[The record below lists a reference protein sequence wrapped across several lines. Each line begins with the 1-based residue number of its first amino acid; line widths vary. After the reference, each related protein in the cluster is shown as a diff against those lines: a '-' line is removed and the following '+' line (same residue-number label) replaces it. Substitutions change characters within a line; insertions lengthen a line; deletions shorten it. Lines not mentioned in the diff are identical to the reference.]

1 MIHKNGRPMT
11 RNDFEIDLSSA
22 ADPAPKNEIMRAVTN
37 AVRGNRSEIADL
49 FARARE
55 RIKERAR
62 AGLGRAL
69 PPPNGKAPIAG
80 APLEDPTPY
89 PTIPD
94 RPSRPDLVAVQ
105 RTAAAN
111 ERRAF
116 AAIQQNSRAIDRLA
130 TCQRELGR
138 TLAEMQAKG
147 DLALLEG
154 ICEGLS
160 RLERRVQAL
169 ETSMARGGNG
179 GASRALQ
186 ETRALRSELK
196 AQIRAT
202 QIGKL
207 NDVAASMQS
216 SAFGTKGSVF
226 ATNNV
231 LLALNQLLWGFGG
244 DALRGLGVLGP
255 GQSTAAAWLSPL
267 ASLAV
272 SQVTLGGRQHERF
285 ISGIATRF
293 DDTDPFTEGGA
304 VDAIAVVDLEPYI
317 GPSVWPDFRKRT
329 DVPVLLTQLD
339 PPSVMPAVQAVVSR
353 GVLTI
358 TVKSLSQNVKP
369 RPRVAWMIDTEESS
383 G

>member
-1 MIHKNGRPMT
+1 MT
-11 RNDFEIDLSSA
+11 RNDLEIDLAST
-22 ADPAPKNEIMRAVTN
+22 ADPAPKNEIMRAVGN
-37 AVRGNRSEIADL
+37 AVRGNRAEIADW

-80 APLEDPTPY
+80 APLQDPTPY
-89 PTIPD
+89 PTIPPK
-94 RPSRPDLVAVQ
+94 PSRPDLVGVQ

-154 ICEGLS
+154 ICDGLS

-169 ETSMARGGNG
+169 ETAMARGGNG
-179 GASRALQ
+179 GASKALQ

-196 AQIRAT
+196 TQLRAAR
-202 QIGKL
+202 IDKL
-207 NDVAASMQS
+207 NDVVASMQS
-216 SAFGTKGSVF
+216 SAFGAKGSVF

-244 DALRGLGVLGP
+244 DALRRLGVLGE

-267 ASLAV
+267 GSLAV
-272 SQVTLGGRQHERF
+272 SQVALGSRQHERF
-285 ISGIATRF
+285 ISGVETDF
-293 DDTDPFTEGGA
+293 DDVSGGNTG
-304 VDAIAVVDLEPYI
+304 VIPGGPPTVLTTVSLEDRI
-317 GPSVWPDFRKRT
+317 GSSAWNEFRKRT
-329 DVPVLLTQLD
+329 DVPVVVTVLGSSQSPVLA
-339 PPSVMPAVQAVVSR
+339 SGVVSN

-358 TVKSLSQNVKP
+358 SLVGTTKASA
-369 RPRVAWMIDTEESS
+369 PRVAWLVDTEESS

>member
-1 MIHKNGRPMT
+1 MT
-11 RNDFEIDLSSA
+11 RNDLEIDLAST
-22 ADPAPKNEIMRAVTN
+22 ADPAPKNEIMRAVAN
-37 AVRGNRSEIADL
+37 AVRGNRSEIADW

-69 PPPNGKAPIAG
+69 PPPNGKAPIVG
-80 APLEDPTPY
+80 APLQDPTPY
-89 PTIPD
+89 PTIPPK
-94 RPSRPDLVAVQ
+94 PSRPDLVGVQ

-154 ICEGLS
+154 ICDGLS

-169 ETSMARGGNG
+169 ETQMARGGNG
-179 GASRALQ
+179 SASRALQ
-186 ETRALRSELK
+186 ETKALRSELK
-196 AQIRAT
+196 TQLRAAR
-202 QIGKL
+202 IDKL
-207 NDVAASMQS
+207 NEVVASMQS
-216 SAFGTKGSVF
+216 SAFGAKGSVF

-231 LLALNQLLWGFGG
+231 LLAVNQLLWGFGG
-244 DALRGLGVLGP
+244 DALRKLGVLAE

-272 SQVTLGGRQHERF
+272 SQVALGNRQHERF
-285 ISGIATRF
+285 VSGIATDF
-293 DDTDPFTEGGA
+293 DDVNDDDA
-304 VDAIAVVDLEPYI
+304 VLSSLSTISLESHI
-317 GPSVWPDFRKRT
+317 GSSLWPEFSRRT
-329 DVPVLLTQLD
+329 DVPVVVTVLFPTD
-339 PPSVMPAVQAVVSR
+339 GTVRAQAFIVR
-353 GVLTI
+353 GVLNI
-358 TVKSLSQNVKP
+358 NLRGALKRDS
-369 RPRVAWMIDTEESS
+369 PRVAWVVDTEESS